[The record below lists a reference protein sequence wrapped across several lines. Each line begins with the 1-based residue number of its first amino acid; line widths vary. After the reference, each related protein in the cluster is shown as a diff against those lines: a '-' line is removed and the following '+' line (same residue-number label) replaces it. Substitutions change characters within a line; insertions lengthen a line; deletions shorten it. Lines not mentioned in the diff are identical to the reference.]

1 MIKDKIKGFWFFG
14 LAGSGKSF
22 ASKLFYK
29 KKKYL
34 IIDGDQVRKLISQD
48 LKYKKKD
55 RDIQINRVLGIAKI
69 VINSGFFP
77 IITTVWMN
85 KITLKEAKK
94 IGIDIIKIERDFKEV
109 KKERNIYK
117 SNKNVVGIDIFFE
130 NLKTKKILNTGDKL
144 FWKKLKKL
152 I

>member
-1 MIKDKIKGFWFFG
+1 MIKNKVRGFWFFG

-22 ASKLFYK
+22 ASKLFFK

-34 IIDGDQVRKLISQD
+34 IIDGDQVRKLISKD

-55 RDIQINRVLGIAKI
+55 RDIQIDRVLGIAEI
-69 VINSGFFP
+69 VINSEFFP
-77 IITTVWMN
+77 IISTVWMN
-85 KITLKEAKK
+85 KTTLRKAKK
-94 IGIDIIKIERDFKEV
+94 IGIDVIKIERDFKEI
-109 KKERNIYK
+109 KKERKIYK

>member
-1 MIKDKIKGFWFFG
+1 MIKNKVKGFWFFG

-22 ASKLFYK
+22 ASKLFFK

-34 IIDGDQVRKLISQD
+34 VIDGDQVRKLVSKD

-55 RDIQINRVLGIAKI
+55 REIQIDRVLGIAEI

-77 IITTVWMN
+77 IISTVWMN
-85 KITLKEAKK
+85 KTILKKAKK
-94 IGIDIIKIERDFKEV
+94 IGIDVIKIERDFKEV
-109 KKERNIYK
+109 KKERKIYK

-130 NLKTKKILNTGDKL
+130 NLKTKKY
-144 FWKKLKKL
+144 L
-152 I
+152 IQEINYFGRN

>member
-1 MIKDKIKGFWFFG
+1 MFKSKVKGFWFFG

-34 IIDGDQVRKLISQD
+34 IIDGDQVRKLISKD

-55 RDIQINRVLGIAKI
+55 RDIQIDRVLGIAEI

-77 IITTVWMN
+77 IISTVWMN
-85 KITLKEAKK
+85 KITLSKAKK
-94 IGIDIIKIERDFKEV
+94 IGIEVIKIERDFKIV
-109 KKERNIYK
+109 KKERKIYK

-130 NLKTKKILNTGDKL
+130 KLKTKKILNTGDRL
-144 FWKKLKKL
+144 FWEKLKKL

>member
-1 MIKDKIKGFWFFG
+1 MIKNKVKGFWFFG

-22 ASKLFYK
+22 ASKLFFK

-34 IIDGDQVRKLISQD
+34 VIDGDQVRKLVSKD

-55 RDIQINRVLGIAKI
+55 REIQIDRVLGIAEI

-77 IITTVWMN
+77 IISTVWMN
-85 KITLKEAKK
+85 KTILKKAKK
-94 IGIDIIKIERDFKEV
+94 IGIDVIKIERDFKEV
-109 KKERNIYK
+109 KKERKIYK